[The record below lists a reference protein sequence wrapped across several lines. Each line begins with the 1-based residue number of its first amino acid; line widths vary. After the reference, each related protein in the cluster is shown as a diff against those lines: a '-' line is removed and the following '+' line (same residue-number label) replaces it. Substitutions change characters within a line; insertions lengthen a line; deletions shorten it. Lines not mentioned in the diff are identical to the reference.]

1 VANTPLPLRAKVGYA
16 VLLLF
21 FAVVAMYRVIDFTE
35 RVSDLA
41 YGHIHVREPFDI
53 DLPEF
58 TLTSVEPEAA
68 AADLRAGDVVVAI
81 NGARVHATPADLWVP
96 IYKAAAGDRLAV
108 EAVRP
113 SEGARRVT
121 SSIVLRPIRT
131 GAPTAVEIVGFAV
144 LNVMLPLTC
153 TVLGFWVAAA
163 RVTDRR
169 AWLLLVLVLSLA
181 EFGGGYFRSLY
192 GREDVFQP
200 VAAAYQP
207 LLANMWPTAML
218 LFAISFPERLALDRK
233 VPWLKWVVIAPIVLR
248 VVALNPIYD
257 FIARRDPDA
266 ARRLHQ
272 ALMPTE
278 AYFGTSYG
286 LFILLFLVIMGYR
299 TITERQPDARR
310 RLRLLVTGAALSV
323 TPMLAFLLLVA
334 AGRRTFADWVVIPV
348 LGSLLL
354 FPLTMAYV
362 IVVERAMDVRVVVRQ
377 GLQYLLARGSL
388 RGLQFVV
395 SSATL
400 AAAIALGARSASL
413 ISQVLL
419 IGAGV
424 GVVVL
429 IRRFADTLRER
440 VDRRFFRDAYDADQ
454 ILSDLA
460 SEVRTMIETRPL
472 LETVTRRIAEALHV
486 PRVAILLN
494 ERGTLAVA
502 HAIGFDAPPGVT
514 IPATGATASRLQRDP
529 HAPVRFDDADSWVQ
543 SAGEGE
549 RRALA
554 QLQAELLLPLSLNQK
569 LVGVMSLGPKRSEE
583 PFSPNDL
590 RLLGSVATQTG
601 LALENSRLTLQVG
614 AEIAE
619 REKQR
624 RELEIAREVQERLF
638 PQSYPSVPG
647 LEFAGFCRPAHAI
660 GGDYYDFVPLE
671 GGRLGLAIGD
681 ISGKGIPAALLMA
694 TLRAFLR
701 GQTVRSRGELAR
713 MMSDLNGLVYES
725 SASNRYATFFYAEYD
740 PEARRLDYVNA
751 GHNAPVVLRAD
762 RAATPDLVR
771 LDTGGPVIGL
781 LPECGYDQGT
791 LQLAPGDLLVAFTD
805 GVSEAMDAA
814 QEEWGED
821 RLVPLVRAARSEPPS
836 ALITRIMAGADAFV
850 NGAPQHDDMTL
861 VVARCLDRG

>member
-1 VANTPLPLRAKVGYA
+1 MRPG
-16 VLLLF
+16 
-21 FAVVAMYRVIDFTE
+21 E
-35 RVSDLA
+35 
-41 YGHIHVREPFDI
+41 
-53 DLPEF
+53 
-58 TLTSVEPEAA
+58 
-68 AADLRAGDVVVAI
+68 
-81 NGARVHATPADLWVP
+81 
-96 IYKAAAGDRLAV
+96 DR
-108 EAVRP
+108 RQ
-113 SEGARRVT
+113 VT
-121 SSIVLRPIRT
+121 ASIVLRPIRT
-131 GAPTAVEIVGFAV
+131 GAPTAVEIVGFAI

-272 ALMPTE
+272 ALAPTE
-278 AYFGTSYG
+278 TYFGTSYG

-334 AGRRTFADWVVIPV
+334 AGRRSFADWVVIPV

-362 IVVERAMDVRVVVRQ
+362 IVVHRAMDVRVVVRQ
-377 GLQYLLARGSL
+377 GLRYLLARGSL

-424 GVVVL
+424 GAVVL
-429 IRRFADTLRER
+429 IRRFADTLRDR
-440 VDRRFFRDAYDADQ
+440 VDRRFFREAYDADQ

-472 LETVTRRIAEALHV
+472 LETVTRRIGEALHV

-494 ERGTLAVA
+494 EGGTLAVA
-502 HAIGFDAPPGVT
+502 HAIGFDERPEVRMPASGV
-514 IPATGATASRLQRDP
+514 TASRLQREP
-529 HAPVRFDDADSWVQ
+529 HVAGAARRARVVGADGWRRRARRAGAAARGAAAAAVAQPETGRRDEPRAQAFGGTVLGHRSAAAGIGRHADRPRAREQPSHRSGRPRDRRAREAPARARDRARGAGAAL
-543 SAGEGE
+543 SAGLSAGAGSRV
-549 RRALA
+549 RRR
-554 QLQAELLLPLSLNQK
+554 LPSGARDRRRL
-569 LVGVMSLGPKRSEE
+569 
-583 PFSPNDL
+583 L
-590 RLLGSVATQTG
+590 RLRAARRRPPRHRDRRHLRQGHS
-601 LALENSRLTLQVG
+601 SG
-614 AEIAE
+614 AAHGDPACVPP
-619 REKQR
+619 RADRARTR
-624 RELEIAREVQERLF
+624 RI
-638 PQSYPSVPG
+638 S
-647 LEFAGFCRPAHAI
+647 AG
-660 GGDYYDFVPLE
+660 
-671 GGRLGLAIGD
+671 
-681 ISGKGIPAALLMA
+681 LMA
-694 TLRAFLR
+694 
-701 GQTVRSRGELAR
+701 
-713 MMSDLNGLVYES
+713 DLNGLVYES
-725 SASNRYATFFYAEYD
+725 SAPNRYATFFYAEYD
-740 PEARRLDYVNA
+740 PVNRRLAYVNA
-751 GHNAPVVLRAD
+751 GHNPPIVLRGD
-762 RAATPDLVR
+762 PAAAPDLVH
-771 LDTGGPVIGL
+771 LDAGGPVIGL
-781 LPECGYDQGT
+781 IPGCDYAQGEV
-791 LQLAPGDLLVAFTD
+791 QLAVGDLLVAFTD

-814 QEEWGED
+814 QEEWGEA
-821 RLVPLVRAARSEPPS
+821 RLVPLVRAARREPP
-836 ALITRIMAGADAFV
+836 ATLITRIMAGADAFV

-861 VVARCLDRG
+861 VVMRCVVSRRTTIAWADPAVATNL